1 MIVNPRVKYCI
12 TVAHLIGYSWLYC
25 IRERFSNFFRCD
37 AFRKVCWRLR
47 RISNK
52 MSIKGHKFYLLMKQ
66 QSKYASDVWA
76 FLISLLSRILE
87 KFVKL
92 PPAFTY

>member
-52 MSIKGHKFYLLMKQ
+52 MSIKGHVIKVLFIDETTKQICIRCVGLLN
-66 QSKYASDVWA
+66 
-76 FLISLLSRILE
+76 
-87 KFVKL
+87 
-92 PPAFTY
+92 FTT